1 MSLFKKT
8 NEEKIQR
15 LVERLKNKEESAISD
30 IQKAIQELRKE
41 EKECEERIAEI
52 GDLYEK
58 YIQMIE
64 DHQKRG
70 FNLDKLLE
78 ASLTIMSS

>member
-15 LVERLKNKEESAISD
+15 LVERLKNREESAISD
-30 IQKAIQELRKE
+30 IQKSIQELRKE
-41 EKECEERIAEI
+41 EKECETRIAEI

-64 DHQKRG
+64 DHQKKG
-70 FNLDKLLE
+70 FDLDKLLE
-78 ASLTIMSS
+78 ASLTIMGS